1 MPVSHLGADSPDA
14 KAPGPGLRVTAAR
27 ARSCIF
33 ESRLFGKTVR
43 PTIGNIRTRDLG
55 RARTETT
62 RLKTLVDD
70 GKDPRESRAEQQA
83 AHEARQ
89 VEARRRDV
97 PDASNGGHGA
107 VTAGTARRGSHRAPP
122 LIVGP

>member
-33 ESRLFGKTVR
+33 GSRLFGKTVR

-55 RARTETT
+55 RARTETGSRRWST
-62 RLKTLVDD
+62 TVKIRANRGQNSKLPTKPDKLK
-70 GKDPRESRAEQQA
+70 
-83 AHEARQ
+83 
-89 VEARRRDV
+89 RDV
-97 PDASNGGHGA
+97 ETFQTLPM
-107 VTAGTARRGSHRAPP
+107 AGTARLQPERHVVVHIAPLP
-122 LIVGP
+122 